1 MQFWL
6 KKPPYLLLLLLLF
19 HFFDEFYVYIR
30 KNNDVWRVDIIK
42 KKKIL
47 LTHFIVL
54 TKKNFLSIWKKMIW
68 FFFWMNGVKVPLPTT
83 YMKNIEKIMHVYNYY
98 YYLILLFFIY
108 VDIWIVLWLYFPPP
122 LHPQKMFKNDPPPLS
137 KQAESD

>member
-6 KKPPYLLLLLLLF
+6 KKPPYLLLLILF

-42 KKKIL
+42 KKKKIL

-54 TKKNFLSIWKKMIW
+54 TKKKFLSIWKKKW
-68 FFFWMNGVKVPLPTT
+68 FDFFWMNGVKVPLPTT

-122 LHPQKMFKNDPPPLS
+122 LHPQKMFKNDPPPS
-137 KQAESD
+137 SPI

>member
-6 KKPPYLLLLLLLF
+6 KKPPYLLLLLLF

-42 KKKIL
+42 KKKKIL

-54 TKKNFLSIWKKMIW
+54 TKKKLLSIWKKKW
-68 FFFWMNGVKVPLPTT
+68 FDFFWMNGVKVPLPTT

-122 LHPQKMFKNDPPPLS
+122 LHPQKMFKNDPPPS
-137 KQAESD
+137 SPI

>member
-1 MQFWL
+1 MMCGVWI
-6 KKPPYLLLLLLLF
+6 LF
-19 HFFDEFYVYIR
+19 
-30 KNNDVWRVDIIK
+30 KK

-54 TKKNFLSIWKKMIW
+54 TKKKISFLFEKKNDLI
-68 FFFWMNGVKVPLPTT
+68 FFWMNGVKVPLPTT

-108 VDIWIVLWLYFPPP
+108 VDI
-122 LHPQKMFKNDPPPLS
+122 
-137 KQAESD
+137 